1 MNRKFIFDSNCVL
14 KSVLN
19 KDENIDILKDF
30 IESILDIK
38 ISKIHQR
45 EDLDDEY
52 IFEKYLGIANVT
64 IVTDTNA
71 ELNIGIQIVDG
82 LYIQNKMFL
91 HYAQLYSN
99 IIKTITINILDCEY
113 FNTVNYHK
121 IMRVRDLAYDGEH
134 FESNEAGELHVLELP
149 KFQDTEIDTKEK
161 AWINYLKHGNLIEET
176 KKEYEKIEKL
186 DNSLNEYWK
195 SERL

>member
-14 KSVLN
+14 KTIFS
-19 KDENIDILKDF
+19 KEENIDILKDF
-30 IESILDIK
+30 IESILNIK
-38 ISKIHQR
+38 IKKIQPR
-45 EDLDDEY
+45 EDLNDEN

-64 IVTDTNA
+64 IVTDTDA
-71 ELNIGIQIVDG
+71 QLNIGIQIVDG

-99 IIKTITINILDCEY
+99 IVKTITINILDCEY
-113 FNTVNYHK
+113 FNTVDYHK
-121 IMRVRDLAYDGEH
+121 IIRTRDLSYDGEH

-149 KFQDTEIDTKEK
+149 KFQDTQIDTKEK
-161 AWINYLKHGNLIEET
+161 AWISYLKHGDLSEET
-176 KKEYEKIEKL
+176 KQEYEKIEKL

-195 SERL
+195 NERL

>member
-14 KSVLN
+14 KTILN
-19 KDENIDILKDF
+19 KEENIDILKDF
-30 IESILDIK
+30 IETILNIK

-64 IVTDTNA
+64 IVTDTNK

-121 IMRVRDLAYDGEH
+121 VMRVKDLAFDEEY
-134 FESNEAGELHVLELP
+134 FESKEAGELHVLELP
-149 KFQDTEIDTKEK
+149 KFKDTQIDTKEK
-161 AWINYLKHGNLIEET
+161 AWINYLKHGKLSEET
-176 KKEYEKIEKL
+176 NNEYEKIEKL

-195 SERL
+195 SEKL